1 MERIIDIIGGC
12 VIGYVICTI
21 YYEFF
26 FIREDDNDDT
36 D

>member
-12 VIGYVICTI
+12 VFGYVISAI